1 VLEGASALAVAMAL
15 CCAGSELATALG
27 VAGASI
33 SVITALTVALAS
45 AAPRALRPL
54 VPSAEG
60 LACIILQARAR
71 ARGARRR
78 PRRAPQGRLSARA
91 P

>member
-71 ARGARRR
+71 ARAAPAAARAA
-78 PRRAPQGRLSARA
+78 PRRAA
-91 P
+91 